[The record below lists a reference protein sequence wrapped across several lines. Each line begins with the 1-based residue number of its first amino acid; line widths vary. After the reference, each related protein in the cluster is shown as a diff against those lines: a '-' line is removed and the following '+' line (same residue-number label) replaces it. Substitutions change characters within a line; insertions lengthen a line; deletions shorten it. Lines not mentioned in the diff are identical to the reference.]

1 MNYGELTYRKEAFM
15 KSNKWFFIASLV
27 LTLIPCPFLSAHAA
41 EQKAITLTY
50 SNFFIPQEA
59 QAKLG
64 EAWAREVEKRADG
77 KIKIAY
83 FPGGKLLKAEQAFDG
98 VLKDASDIGMS
109 AFSYNLGAFPVM
121 EAIDLPL
128 GYPSGKAATLAI
140 NDFYKK
146 FQPKELSGVKV
157 LYLHAHGPG
166 LLHSKKPVVKLED
179 LKGMRIR
186 STGMSAKIAKALGA
200 VPVAMPQDNTYEAL
214 LNNQVDATFGPM
226 EVLKGWNQAKVIKYT
241 IDDCCVSYTTG
252 MYLIMNLKKWNSL
265 PQDVQKIFDEVS
277 TEWIIKHGEAWD
289 ASDQDG
295 RTYTLSLGNK
305 VASLS
310 IQEEGRWAN
319 AVRPVID
326 SYVNSATK
334 KGFPGKQYVET
345 IYGFIGKQSKK

>member
-1 MNYGELTYRKEAFM
+1 V
-15 KSNKWFFIASLV
+15 KSYKGLFITSLV
-27 LTLIPCPFLSAHAA
+27 LSLIPCPLFLAHGA

-50 SNFFIPQEA
+50 SNFFIPQEV

-64 EAWAREVEKRADG
+64 EAWAREVEKRTDG
-77 KIKIAY
+77 RVKITY
-83 FPGGKLLKAEQAFDG
+83 YPGGKLLKAEQTFDG

-121 EAIDLPL
+121 EAIDLPM
-128 GYPSGKAATLAI
+128 GYPSGKAATLVI

-146 FQPKELSGVKV
+146 SQPKELAGVKV
-157 LYLHAHGPG
+157 LYFHAHGPG
-166 LLHSKKPVVKLED
+166 LLHSKKPVNKLED

-200 VPVAMPQDNTYEAL
+200 VPVAMSQDNTYEAL

-252 MYLIMNLKKWNSL
+252 MYVVMNLKKWNSL
-265 PQDVQKIFDEVS
+265 PPDIQKIFDGVS
-277 TEWIIKHGEAWD
+277 AEWIIKHGEAWD
-289 ASDQDG
+289 ASDQEG
-295 RTYTLSLGNK
+295 RKYTLSLGNK
-305 VASLS
+305 VNSLS

-326 SYVNSATK
+326 EYVNGTK
-334 KGFPGKQYVET
+334 KKGLPGKEFVET
-345 IYGFIGKQSKK
+345 IYELIGKQGKK

>member
-1 MNYGELTYRKEAFM
+1 MGHRELIFRKEVSM
-15 KSNKWFFIASLV
+15 KSNKFFSITSL
-27 LTLIPCPFLSAHAA
+27 FLFLMSWPLLPTHAA
-41 EQKAITLTY
+41 EQKPITLTY

-64 EAWAREVEKRADG
+64 EAWAKEVEKRANG
-77 KIKIAY
+77 KIKITY
-83 FPGGKLLKAEQAFDG
+83 YPGGKLLKAEQTFDG

-109 AFSYNLGAFPVM
+109 AFSYNLGTFPVM

-128 GYPSGKAATLAI
+128 GYPSGKAATLVI

-146 FQPKELSGVKV
+146 FQPKELAGVKV

-166 LLHSKKPVVKLED
+166 LLHSKKPVNKLGD

-200 VPVAMPQDNTYEAL
+200 VPVAMSQDNTYEAL

-252 MYLIMNLKKWNSL
+252 MYVLMNLKKWNSL
-265 PQDVQKIFDEVS
+265 PPDIQKIFDGVS
-277 TEWIIKHGEAWD
+277 TEWIMKHGEAWD
-289 ASDQDG
+289 ASDEEG
-295 RTYTLSLGNK
+295 RKYTLSLGNK

-319 AVRPVID
+319 AVRPVINE
-326 SYVNSATK
+326 YVNGTTK
-334 KGFPGKQYVET
+334 KGFPGKEYVET
-345 IYGFIGKQSKK
+345 IYELIGKQGKK

>member
-1 MNYGELTYRKEAFM
+1 MDHGELIFKKEALM
-15 KSNKWFFIASLV
+15 KRNKWFFITFLV
-27 LTLIPCPFLSAHAA
+27 LSLIPCPFLSTHAA

-50 SNFFIPQEA
+50 SNFFIPQEV

-77 KIKIAY
+77 KIKITY
-83 FPGGKLLKAEQAFDG
+83 LPGGKLLKAEQTFDG

-128 GYPSGKAATLAI
+128 GYPSGKVATLVI

-146 FQPKELSGVKV
+146 FQPKELAGVKV

-166 LLHSKKPVVKLED
+166 LLHSKKPIMKLED

-186 STGMSAKIAKALGA
+186 STGMSAKIAKAFGA
-200 VPVAMPQDNTYEAL
+200 VPVAMSQDNTYEAL

-241 IDDCCVSYTTG
+241 IDDCCVSYTAG

-265 PQDVQKIFDEVS
+265 PQDIQKIFDEVS
-277 TEWIIKHGEAWD
+277 AEWIIKHGEAWD

-295 RTYTLSLGNK
+295 RKYTLSLGNQ

-326 SYVNSATK
+326 SYANGATK
-334 KGFPGKQYVET
+334 KGFPGKEYIEA
-345 IYGFIGKQSKK
+345 IYGFIGNQSKK

>member
-1 MNYGELTYRKEAFM
+1 MDHGELIFRKETFM
-15 KSNKWFFIASLV
+15 ESNKWFFITFLV
-27 LTLIPCPFLSAHAA
+27 LSLIPCLFLPTQAA

-50 SNFFIPQEA
+50 SNFFIPQEV

-64 EAWAREVEKRADG
+64 EAWAREVEKRTDG
-77 KIKIAY
+77 KIKITY
-83 FPGGKLLKAEQAFDG
+83 YPGGKLLKAEQTFDG

-109 AFSYNLGAFPVM
+109 AFSYNLGTFPIM

-128 GYPSGKAATLAI
+128 GYPSGKAATLVI

-146 FQPKELSGVKV
+146 FQPRELAGVKV

-166 LLHSKKPVVKLED
+166 LLHSKKPVIKLED

-186 STGMSAKIAKALGA
+186 STGMSARIAKALGA
-200 VPVAMPQDNTYEAL
+200 APVAMVQDNTYEAL

-241 IDDCCVSYTTG
+241 IDDCCISYTTG
-252 MYLIMNLKKWNSL
+252 MYLVMNLKKWNSL
-265 PQDVQKIFDEVS
+265 PQDIQKVFDEVS
-277 TEWIIKHGEAWD
+277 AEWIIKHGEAWD

-295 RTYTLSLGNK
+295 RKYTLSLGNK
-305 VASLS
+305 VTSLS
-310 IQEEGRWAN
+310 VQEEGRWAN

-326 SYVNSATK
+326 NYVNGATK
-334 KGFPGKQYVET
+334 KGLPGKEYIEA
-345 IYGFIGKQSKK
+345 IYGLIGKQSKK

>member
-1 MNYGELTYRKEAFM
+1 MGHGELIFRKEAFM
-15 KSNKWFFIASLV
+15 KRNKWFFVTFLV
-27 LTLIPCPFLSAHAA
+27 LSLILCPFLSTHAA
-41 EQKAITLTY
+41 EQKTITLTY
-50 SNFFIPQEA
+50 SNFFIPQEV

-77 KIKIAY
+77 KIKITY
-83 FPGGKLLKAEQAFDG
+83 FPGGRLLKAEQTFDG

-128 GYPSGKAATLAI
+128 GYPSGKGATLVI
-140 NDFYKK
+140 NDFLKK
-146 FQPKELSGVKV
+146 FQPKELAGVKV

-166 LLHSKKPVVKLED
+166 LLHSKKPVTKLED

-186 STGMSAKIAKALGA
+186 STGMTAKIAKALGA
-200 VPVAMPQDNTYEAL
+200 VPVAMSQDNTYEAL

-265 PQDVQKIFDEVS
+265 PQDIQKIFDEVS
-277 TEWIIKHGEAWD
+277 AEWIIKHGEAWD
-289 ASDQDG
+289 ASDQEG
-295 RTYTLSLGNK
+295 RKYTLSLGNK

-319 AVRPVID
+319 TVRPVID
-326 SYVNSATK
+326 SYVAGATK
-334 KGFPGKQYVET
+334 KGLPGKEYIEA
-345 IYGFIGKQSKK
+345 IYGFIGNQSKK